1 MQSNKQDLNLDIG
14 QVIKQVIKQVLGQV
28 LEQVI
33 EQVFDLEQSQLHSQ
47 SRELEQMQ
55 TQNTHTIATQTQLQ
69 TQTQIKTQTQ
79 THLLLEVLIALNDD
93 LEKFW
98 PANST
103 IKFLRISKYVNNTL
117 KDNNIFL
124 PMKIVISNFDNKTYN
139 MCTNNLISKI
149 KLKTKTTQF
158 DLIKIIHKCK
168 KLKKLDIRGCRIE
181 QINKGFML
189 AINILNTI
197 TNSTNS
203 LTCINLS
210 NITSPENMNNEVAF
224 LICSII
230 FRCHQLKK
238 ISISRN
244 KLNDRETSMICKELI
259 KVKLEKN
266 LEILDLSENHI
277 GSYGFID
284 LSEFFKKCTE
294 LQYLNLSG
302 NNLQNGALSCV
313 TKALSCATKL
323 QSLNLSNT
331 KLNSDSA
338 IHFSKVIKSKIF
350 RSLLIL
356 DLSNNNISD
365 LGVIKIAFV
374 LRNFIKLKSLNLS
387 ENNISM
393 NGVTHLLK
401 QLQNCK
407 NMKIINWDD
416 SNYNNITLNFET
428 SYNYRNCITTLT
440 SLDLS
445 YNRIN
450 LYKIMKNYKQYKN

>member
-1 MQSNKQDLNLDIG
+1 MQSKKQDLNLDIG

-69 TQTQIKTQTQ
+69 TQTSKVLN
-79 THLLLEVLIALNDD
+79 LLLQVLIANYD
-93 LEKFW
+93 LDKYW
-98 PANST
+98 PVNST
-103 IKFLRISKYVNNTL
+103 YKFLRISKYVNNTL

-124 PMKIVISNFDNKTYN
+124 PMGIIISIFDYKTHYL
-139 MCTNNLISKI
+139 CTKKLISKI
-149 KLKTKTTQF
+149 KITTKTTEF
-158 DLIKIIHKCK
+158 DLAKIIFECK
-168 KLKKLDIRGCRIE
+168 KLKELDISGCHIMSGIRH
-181 QINKGFML
+181 INE
-189 AINILNTI
+189 INNTFITTSLTI
-197 TNSTNS
+197 TY
-203 LTCINLS
+203 INFS
-210 NITSPENMNNEVAF
+210 NIICENINEVPI
-224 LICSII
+224 LISIVI
-230 FRCHQLKK
+230 LRCPQLKK
-238 ISISRN
+238 IIISKN

-284 LSEFFKKCTE
+284 LSKFFEKCFE
-294 LQYLNLSG
+294 LKHLTLSG